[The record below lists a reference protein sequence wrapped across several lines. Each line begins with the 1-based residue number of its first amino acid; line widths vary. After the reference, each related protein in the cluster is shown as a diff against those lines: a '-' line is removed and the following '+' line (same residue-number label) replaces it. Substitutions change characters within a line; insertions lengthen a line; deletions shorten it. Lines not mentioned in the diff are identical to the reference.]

1 MLERVQH
8 GAAGREEAKWQK
20 FPPEQRA
27 HEAQHCVHHKSRS
40 VVLIPSNLISPRG
53 SALICQEFF
62 WCRKPPPVHGG
73 SEGRKE
79 KKKKKKPPYC
89 FCADEDEDIFFFR
102 LLSAC
107 HGAGSFDCT
116 DLYQRLCV
124 IPGTFSVI
132 TKQSSSYCNVIP
144 SLTAFTVSPSFG
156 NKHKEQLSEGITDKL
171 HGIQLCPRPIWADI

>member
-1 MLERVQH
+1 MLERVQR

-73 SEGRKE
+73 REG
-79 KKKKKKPPYC
+79 KKKPSYC
-89 FCADEDEDIFFFR
+89 FCAVEEEEEEDIFSQSTR
-102 LLSAC
+102 RADDLWC
-107 HGAGSFDCT
+107 HRS
-116 DLYQRLCV
+116 LPHLCV
-124 IPGTFSVI
+124 IVSLQSRARHTFLYL
-132 TKQSSSYCNVIP
+132 QSIESFPVLCQQMWR
-144 SLTAFTVSPSFG
+144 TAAFTG
-156 NKHKEQLSEGITDKL
+156 N
-171 HGIQLCPRPIWADI
+171 